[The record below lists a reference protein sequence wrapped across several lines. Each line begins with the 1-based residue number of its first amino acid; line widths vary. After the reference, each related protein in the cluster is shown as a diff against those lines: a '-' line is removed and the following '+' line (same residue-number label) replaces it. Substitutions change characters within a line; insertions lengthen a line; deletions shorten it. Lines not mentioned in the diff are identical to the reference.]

1 MDNKELK
8 SVIIGYGS
16 NQGDWSML
24 KPRFT
29 NLIEA
34 KIGTIVDS
42 SGTYITPAWG
52 NSDQPDFKNG
62 VLKVNTCLSPVKCL
76 TELLNIEK
84 ELGRVRAEKWG
95 PRIIDLDI
103 IDYNQKTHKTKEL
116 TLPHPY
122 AHERQFVL
130 EPLCEISPDFIIPKT
145 EKTVKEL
152 LEDLPNKTAL
162 SILK

>member
-8 SVIIGYGS
+8 TVIIGYGS

-34 KIGTIVDS
+34 KIGSIVNS
-42 SGTYITPAWG
+42 SSTYITPAWG
-52 NSDQPDFKNG
+52 KTDQPDFKNG
-62 VLKVNTCLSPVKCL
+62 VLMVTTYLPPIKCL
-76 TELLNIEK
+76 TKLLDIEM

-103 IDYNQKTHKTKEL
+103 IDYNQQTHKTSEL
-116 TLPHPY
+116 TLPHPF

-162 SILK
+162 AILK